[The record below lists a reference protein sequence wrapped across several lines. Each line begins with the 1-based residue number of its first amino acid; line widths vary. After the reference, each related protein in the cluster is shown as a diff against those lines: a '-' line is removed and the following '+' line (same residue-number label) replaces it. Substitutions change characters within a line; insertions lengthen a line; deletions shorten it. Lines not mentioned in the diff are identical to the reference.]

1 MSTNL
6 FLDSLND
13 ASKRQSYATINSHWN
28 KFCFFAKAA
37 KLADPITWKV
47 EDFTKELLG
56 KYATWLV
63 TCGKAGKPL
72 QSYRLYLCGLKTKVE
87 SIHPSTH
94 EKSVLSGTQNGIP
107 VYLGE
112 QKGVTTKERPN

>member
-1 MSTNL
+1 M
-6 FLDSLND
+6 
-13 ASKRQSYATINSHWN
+13 
-28 KFCFFAKAA
+28 
-37 KLADPITWKV
+37 ADPITWKV

-87 SIHPSTH
+87 SVYPSTY
-94 EKSVLSGTQNGIP
+94 EKSVFFRDPKWHTALFRGAKRSHNKREAE
-107 VYLGE
+107 LGE
-112 QKGVTTKERPN
+112 VTSRKKARYCDNEDREETCDFFINKHN